1 MRIVT
6 IIASVILVLH
16 GLIHLMGTA
25 AYMKLAEIQQLPYKT
40 TVLGGRWDLG
50 SSGTA
55 VFGMLWAVAAI
66 GFVLTAVA
74 LFGNWDW
81 WRSILIGVTLFSLVL
96 TSLDWGVAYAG
107 VIVNLVILLM
117 LFLGPWISKLIAP

>member
-66 GFVLTAVA
+66 GFALTAVA

-107 VIVNLVILLM
+107 VIVNLAILLI